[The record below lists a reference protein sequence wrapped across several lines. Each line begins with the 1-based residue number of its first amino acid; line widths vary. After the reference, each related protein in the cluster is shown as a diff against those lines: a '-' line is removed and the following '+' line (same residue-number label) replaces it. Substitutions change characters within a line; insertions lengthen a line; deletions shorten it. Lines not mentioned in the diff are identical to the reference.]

1 MLHHVLPCSGKI
13 RSQSHYN
20 TTKLVFISDVLA
32 KVFRHGCTLIKN
44 LLTYFQG
51 VVHTIWGQGQLP
63 IYNGYNKAKHYREG
77 HPFAC
82 L

>member
-1 MLHHVLPCSGKI
+1 MFWLKHRLNNNNLLLLS
-13 RSQSHYN
+13 
-20 TTKLVFISDVLA
+20 LWA